1 MTSGKVWLV
10 GAGPGDV
17 GLMTVRGMA
26 LLGEADV
33 VVFDSL
39 ASKDL
44 LKNVRP
50 GAELIDVGKRGGM
63 HKAEQDE
70 INEIL
75 FQQASSGRTVVRLK
89 GGDPFLFGR
98 GGEEV
103 LYLRAKGIDVGVV
116 PGVSSSLAVP
126 ELAGIPVTHRNVSS
140 GVTIITGHQMEG
152 GSLDWVS
159 LARSGSTLVILMGMS
174 NLEANMRRLIEGGLP
189 SGTPVAVIQEG
200 STSRQKVLVTCLEN
214 ANDDCSKDSISA
226 PAIIVVGDVVSLR
239 AMLGDLA

>member
-10 GAGPGDV
+10 GAGPGDI
-17 GLMTVRGMA
+17 GLMTVRGLA
-26 LLGEADV
+26 LTGEADV
-33 VVFDSL
+33 VVYDSL
-39 ASKDL
+39 ACKEL
-44 LKNVRP
+44 LEKVRP
-50 GAELIDVGKRGGM
+50 GTELIDVGKRGGM

-75 FQQASSGRTVVRLK
+75 FQQALSGKIVVRLK

-98 GGEEV
+98 GGEEA
-103 LYLRAKGIDVGVV
+103 LYLRARGVDVGVV

-126 ELAGIPVTHRNVSS
+126 ELAGIPVTHRNLSS

-174 NLEANMRRLIEGGLP
+174 NLELNMRRLMEGGML
-189 SGTPVAVIQEG
+189 SGTPVAVVQEG
-200 STSRQKVLVTCLEN
+200 STPRQKVLVTCVEN
-214 ANDDCSKDSISA
+214 AYEDCRKNGISA

-239 AMLGDLA
+239 ESLGDLR